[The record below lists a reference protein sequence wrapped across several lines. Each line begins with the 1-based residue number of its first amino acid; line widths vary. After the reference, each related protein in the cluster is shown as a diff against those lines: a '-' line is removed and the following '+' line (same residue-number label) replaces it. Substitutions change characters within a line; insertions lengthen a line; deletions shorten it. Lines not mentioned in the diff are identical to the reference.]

1 VNDIMAFNWRTKL
14 KASLRL
20 VLIGLVIELWVL
32 TFCSIIIIVSALFL
46 YSHRLVDSIMAAGVL
61 VSLISVGHWR
71 QSRISSADCLAV
83 LFIARLCLLKL
94 SAVETIPLSW
104 SETSS

>member
-1 VNDIMAFNWRTKL
+1 MAFNWRAKL

-71 QSRISSADCLAV
+71 LSRISSADYLTV

-104 SETSS
+104 SETSD